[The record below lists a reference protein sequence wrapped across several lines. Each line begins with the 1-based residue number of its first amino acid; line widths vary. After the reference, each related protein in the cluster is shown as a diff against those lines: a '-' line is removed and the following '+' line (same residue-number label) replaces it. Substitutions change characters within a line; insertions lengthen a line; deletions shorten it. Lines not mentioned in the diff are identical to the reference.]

1 MATHIPEHLLISPP
15 TSDLLAVD
23 ARIPLPPLL
32 KTLAD
37 AGYTIIN
44 NRRGQ
49 LVVTERPEDF
59 KPAPRAEEHARG
71 R

>member
-1 MATHIPEHLLISPP
+1 MAAELPEHLRIPP

-23 ARIPLPPLL
+23 ARIHLPPLL
-32 KTLAD
+32 RTLAD
-37 AGYTIIN
+37 AGYTVIN

-49 LVVTERPEDF
+49 LVITEQPEDF
-59 KPAPRAEEHARG
+59 KPAPRAEEHPSG